1 MKNMIFPRTITE
13 QLHKTVETFAAIVLT
28 GPRQSGKTTLL
39 HREFGST
46 HQYINLEN
54 PDVQSRAVT
63 DPIGFLENIYKP
75 VIIDEIQYAPIL
87 LPYIKEKIDN
97 DRTPGR
103 WLLTGSQNF
112 TLMKGVTESLAG
124 RAAILT
130 LLPLSL
136 SERQSNGKNSQ
147 DIHTLFSQTQSKLF
161 QQKNIVLKY
170 IFTGGYPEPISNTSI
185 SYETWAS
192 SYIKTY
198 LERDVR
204 DLKNIGN
211 LLQFQAFLKSCAIRT
226 GQILDLSALARDIGV
241 SFTTA
246 KTWLSILVASYQI
259 ILLPQYF
266 QNLGKRLIKRPK
278 LYFTDTGLATYLMGI
293 RDLETLNSS
302 PQYGALFETMVVV
315 DFFKREYHHLNDS
328 LLYYLHT
335 RDGLEVDL
343 VIEDNQKLYLIEIKS
358 TSTITSTHTTSLVRL
373 KREIPDK
380 IAGSFLLTNAKE
392 SFTISGIAQ
401 HPALPFLT
409 Q

>member
-1 MKNMIFPRTITE
+1 MIYPRTITD
-13 QLHKTVETFAAIVLT
+13 QLHQTVKAFAAIVLT

-39 HREFGST
+39 RREFGST

-54 PDVQSRAVT
+54 PDVQSRAIA
-63 DPIGFLENIYKP
+63 DPIGFLDNIHKP

-97 DRTPGR
+97 DRTPGQ

-136 SERQSNGKNSQ
+136 SERQGNGKHSL
-147 DIHTLFSQTQSKLF
+147 DIHSLFSQPQPQLF
-161 QQKNIVLKY
+161 QQKNLVSKY
-170 IFTGGYPEPISNTSI
+170 IFTGGYPEPLTDKSI
-185 SYETWAS
+185 FYDTWAS

-226 GQILDLSALARDIGV
+226 GQILDLSSLARDIGV

-266 QNLGKRLIKRPK
+266 QNLGKRLVKRPK
-278 LYFTDTGLATYLMGI
+278 LYFTDTGLAAYLMGI
-293 RDLETLNSS
+293 RNIETLDSS
-302 PQYGALFETMVVV
+302 PQYGALFETMIVI

-335 RDGLEVDL
+335 RDRLEVDL

-358 TSTITSTHTTSLVRL
+358 SSTITSTHISSLTRL

-380 IAGSFLLTNAKE
+380 IAGSFLLSNSKE
-392 SFTISGIAQ
+392 SFIISGVTQ
-401 HPALPFLT
+401 HPALPFLIK
-409 Q
+409 

>member
-1 MKNMIFPRTITE
+1 MNSMYSRTITKK
-13 QLHKTVETFAAIVLT
+13 LHDTVKTFAALVMT

-39 HREFGST
+39 RTEFDST

-54 PDVQSRAVT
+54 PDIQSRVT
-63 DPIGFLENIYKP
+63 SDPIGFIDSISKP
-75 VIIDEIQYAPIL
+75 VILDEIQYAPIL

-97 DRTPGR
+97 DRTPGQ

-136 SERQSNGKNSQ
+136 SERHGNGETSQ
-147 DIHTLFSQTQSKLF
+147 DIHTLLSQPHSPLSHKIKQTSE
-161 QQKNIVLKY
+161 Y
-170 IFTGGYPEPISNTSI
+170 IFTGGYPEPLNNTSL
-185 SYETWAS
+185 SYQTWAS
-192 SYIKTY
+192 SYIQTY

-211 LLQFQAFLKSCAIRT
+211 LLQFQTFLKSCAIRT

-246 KTWLSILVASYQI
+246 KTWLSILVASYQV

-266 QNLGKRLIKRPK
+266 QNLGKRLIKHPK
-278 LYFTDTGLATYLMGI
+278 LYFTDTGLATHLMGI
-293 RDLETLNSS
+293 SDLVTLASS
-302 PQYGALFETMVVV
+302 PQFGALFETMVVT
-315 DFFKREYHHLNDS
+315 DFYKRSYHHLHDPR
-328 LLYYLHT
+328 LYYLRT

-343 VIEDNQKLYLIEIKS
+343 MIEDNQKLYLIEIKS
-358 TSTITSTHTTSLVRL
+358 SSTITSTHANSLLRL
-373 KREIPDK
+373 QREIPDK
-380 IAGSFLLTNAKE
+380 IAESLLLTNTKD
-392 SFTISGIAQ
+392 SFQISGITQ
-401 HPALPFLT
+401 HPALPFLAL
-409 Q
+409 

>member
-1 MKNMIFPRTITE
+1 MIYPRTITK
-13 QLHKTVETFAAIVLT
+13 QLHQTVKTFAALVMT

-39 HREFGST
+39 RNEFGLT

-54 PDVQSRAVT
+54 PDVQSRAMT
-63 DPIGFLENIYKP
+63 DPIGFLDSIRKP
-75 VIIDEIQYAPIL
+75 VILDEIQYAPIL

-97 DRTPGR
+97 DRTPGQ

-112 TLMKGVTESLAG
+112 VLMKGVTESLAG

-136 SERQSNGKNSQ
+136 SERQGNGENSR
-147 DIHTLFSQTQSKLF
+147 DIHTLLSRPQTLSSQKINHTPE
-161 QQKNIVLKY
+161 Y
-170 IFTGGYPEPISNTSI
+170 IFTGGYPEPLGNTAL
-185 SYETWAS
+185 SYRTWVS

-204 DLKNIGN
+204 ELKNIGN
-211 LLQFQAFLKSCAIRT
+211 LLQFQTFLKSCAIRT

-266 QNLGKRLIKRPK
+266 QNLGKRLVKRPK
-278 LYFTDTGLATYLMGI
+278 LYFTDTGLATQLMGI
-293 RDLETLNSS
+293 SDLETLNAS
-302 PQYGALFETMVVV
+302 PQYGALFETMIVI
-315 DFFKREYHHLNDS
+315 DFFKRSYHHLQDPF
-328 LLYYLHT
+328 LYYLRT

-343 VIEDNQKLYLIEIKS
+343 LIEDNQKFYLVEIKS
-358 TSTITSTHTTSLVRL
+358 SSTITSTHATSLLRL

-380 IAGSFLLTNAKE
+380 IADCFLLTNAKE
-392 SFTISGIAQ
+392 SFQISGVTQ
-401 HPALPFLT
+401 HPALSFLAL
-409 Q
+409 